1 MRIGEFGRVVDTEPP
16 ELLGREVMLS
26 IETATLVVLL
36 LLALPLVDEP
46 PVVLP
51 ETVASPDL
59 AVWLL
64 VVVIDTELL
73 FVTVVCELEC
83 TDTPLSGPAV
93 LTPSANTGVA
103 VPIIKAG
110 ITPNASKILINR
122 CLISYLP
129 SLMAEF

>member
-1 MRIGEFGRVVDTEPP
+1 MRIGEFGPVVDTELP
-16 ELLGREVMLS
+16 ELLGSEVILS
-26 IETATLVVLL
+26 IETATPVVLL
-36 LLALPLVDEP
+36 LEALPLVAEP

-73 FVTVVCELEC
+73 FVTVVCVLEW

-93 LTPSANTGVA
+93 LTPSANAGVA
-103 VPIIKAG
+103 APIIKAG
-110 ITPNASKILINR
+110 ITPNASNNLTNR

-129 SLMAEF
+129 I